1 MSTVE
6 YPPLRPFQK
15 SVFDYILQGKNVIL
29 QAPTGAGKTRAAL
42 APFIY
47 NLASQG
53 KKLPYTCRYAVPMRV
68 LANQFYREYQTL
80 ASDIDREA
88 PTRLIDTYQ
97 QIGRNAISIQTGE
110 QPDDPQMESALTFC
124 TIDQLLASF
133 LAVPYGVGTNRANLN
148 VGGVIGS
155 LLVLDEF
162 HLYPLLRDEKS
173 VFGARTTAIQ
183 MLRLLKS
190 ITPFVLMTATFST
203 SLLNQLKALLD
214 AEVVT
219 VSDPV
224 ELHAIAQ
231 GRTRTFRRS
240 YTPMNA
246 GAILEEH
253 QQREHN
259 RCTLIVC
266 NTILRAQKLYLQLK
280 EAANQGTRVV
290 LLHSRFS
297 SQDRKRLSEEVE
309 QQLGPEKWDNGTYQ
323 GQNIIVIATQVVEV
337 GLDIS
342 VQVLHTEI
350 APANSLIQRAGRCA
364 RFAQQQGQV
373 IVYPLPLDDEGKES
387 NAAPYQQSLCTA
399 TWNALEPFEGHE
411 VGFLQEQTI
420 IDTVHTQEDKEL
432 LNGYKKYEGEILS
445 RIFASFNTNHRGTPS
460 TLIRD
465 VSQVQILI
473 HADPGIAIQE
483 TPWRWQSFSMHP
495 DSLTNPKRWQA
506 LQEKAAQS
514 DTSWM
519 CKEAKPFTEER
530 ENPDG
535 ADGIDNRQKT
545 SYTWE
550 VVTNPETIRQA
561 LIIALPPQLARY
573 DDQLGFVLLDGQL
586 DLQPNGYQSIL
597 LSASNPGHENR
608 GSQQTSYQ
616 QHIEGLVFAYTTGL
630 RNEIDYIARKLEH
643 EMGLSNGIIDQAIRL
658 AIACHDLGKLNQT
671 WQQWALGWQKLVR
684 EKLKRDPYQ
693 LPDPSYCFAK
703 TDFNYSREQR
713 QWQKEV
719 QPKRPTH
726 ACESVAIARNLIG
739 TSLGITK
746 TDNKERLPVLRAVCG
761 AIARHHT
768 SQASKHSTALLDEKA
783 RKAAEAALKAAH
795 QGAAWSY
802 NPSSLV
808 LQISQE
814 NDLMPSNAQNPKLT
828 LPSYDQ
834 RQDELETWLYFVI
847 VRALRLADQRA
858 G

>member
-47 NLASQG
+47 NLASQNN
-53 KKLPYTCRYAVPMRV
+53 KLPLTCRYAVPMRV
-68 LANQFYREYQTL
+68 LANQFYREYQSL
-80 ASDIDREA
+80 AMDIDREA
-88 PTRLIDTYQ
+88 PTRLVDTYQ
-97 QIGRNAISIQTGE
+97 QIGRNAVSIQTGE
-110 QPDDPQMESALTFC
+110 QPDDPQMEAALTFC

-148 VGGVIGS
+148 VGGIIGS
-155 LLVLDEF
+155 YLVLDEF
-162 HLYPLLRDEKS
+162 HLYPLLREGKS

-203 SLLNQLKALLD
+203 SLLNQLKALLG
-214 AEVVT
+214 AEIVT
-219 VSDPV
+219 VTDPA
-224 ELHAIAQ
+224 ELREIAQ
-231 GRTRTFRRS
+231 ERGRTFRRS
-240 YTPMNA
+240 QAPMNA
-246 GAILEEH
+246 EAILEEH
-253 QQREHN
+253 QQRKHN

-266 NTILRAQKLYLQLK
+266 NTVLRAQKLFLQLK
-280 EAANQGTRVV
+280 KAETQGTRVV

-297 SQDRKRLSEEVE
+297 TQDRKRLSEEVE
-309 QQLGPEKWDNGTYQ
+309 QELGPEKWNNGTYL
-323 GQNIIVIATQVVEV
+323 GRDIIVIATQVVEV

-342 VQVLHTEI
+342 AQVLHTEN

-364 RFAQQQGQV
+364 RFAHQQGQV
-373 IVYPLPLDDEGKES
+373 IIYPLPLDDEGKEA
-387 NAAPYQQSLCTA
+387 NTLPYDQPLCAA
-399 TWNALEPFEGHE
+399 TWNALEQFEGQE
-411 VGFLQEQTI
+411 VGFLEEQALI
-420 IDTVHTQEDKEL
+420 NAVHTQEDEDL
-432 LNGYKKYEGEILS
+432 LNGYKKYEGDILS
-445 RIFASFNTNHRGTPS
+445 RIFESFNTNHRGTPS

-473 HADPGIAIQE
+473 HDDPGTAIQE

-495 DSLTNPKRWQA
+495 DSLVNSRRWRA
-506 LQEKAAQS
+506 LQEQAARS
-514 DTSWM
+514 DVGWI
-519 CKEAKPFTEER
+519 CKEAKPVLEEQ

-535 ADGIDNRQKT
+535 ADGTDNRQKT
-545 SYTWE
+545 RYIWD
-550 VVTNPETIRQA
+550 VVTNPESIRQA

-586 DLQPNGYQSIL
+586 GLEPNDYQSSL
-597 LSASNPGHENR
+597 LPALTPDYEKG
-608 GSQQTSYQ
+608 GSEQTSYQ
-616 QHIEGLVFAYTTGL
+616 KHIAGLVHAYNTGIK
-630 RNEIDYIARKLEH
+630 NEIAYIAHKLEQ
-643 EMGLSNGIIDQAIRL
+643 EMGLSNSIVDQAVRL

-671 WQQWALGWQKLVR
+671 WQQWALSWQKLVR
-684 EKLKRDPYQ
+684 EKLRRGPYQ
-693 LPDPSYCFAK
+693 LPDQSYCFAK
-703 TDFNYSREQR
+703 TDYNYSREQR

-719 QPKRPTH
+719 QPKRSTH

-746 TDNKERLPVLRAVCG
+746 TEGKDRLPVLRAVCG

-768 SQASKHSTALLDEKA
+768 SQASKHGTAILNERA
-783 RKAAEAALKAAH
+783 RKAAEEALKVAH
-795 QGAAWSY
+795 QGAAWTY
-802 NPSSLV
+802 NLSLLV
-808 LQISQE
+808 MHIPQE
-814 NDLMPSNAQNPKLT
+814 NDLVPSNSQNPKLT
-828 LPSYDQ
+828 LPAYG
-834 RQDELETWLYFVI
+834 RQDELETWLYFII